1 MAQGDGSKHALAWLS
16 VDWATLL
23 VALAIAA
30 LVRAGVI
37 AGVPW

>member
-1 MAQGDGSKHALAWLS
+1 MSAGNGSKHAFAWLS
-16 VDWATLL
+16 TDWATLL
-23 VALAIAA
+23 VALGLAA